1 MKKVFKLLA
10 YIFVCSVIVFGVVLI
25 VYRQNIFEYLNSV
38 NNLGRSTEAVRNGIQ
53 KDNNANA
60 ESLNLSVINSLKFK
74 KMQLTEVDLTGLDL
88 STSTAPIDG
97 GMIGEKPE
105 PTPVFEVG
113 NSNPF
118 KAF

>member
-10 YIFVCSVIVFGVVLI
+10 YIFVSSIIIFGAILI

-38 NNLGRSTEAVRNGIQ
+38 NNLSRSNDSVLNDIKRGGDLA
-53 KDNNANA
+53 ANP
-60 ESLNLSVINSLKFK
+60 LNLAILNNPKFK
-74 KMQLTEVDLTGLDL
+74 KMQLTEVDLTGLNL
-88 STSTAPIDG
+88 STTTPTDGITASTSES
-97 GMIGEKPE
+97 M
-105 PTPVFEVG
+105 PTFDVG

>member
-10 YIFVCSVIVFGVVLI
+10 YIFVCSIIIFGAILI

-38 NNLGRSTEAVRNGIQ
+38 NNLSRSN
-53 KDNNANA
+53 
-60 ESLNLSVINSLKFK
+60 ESVLDDIKKGNDLAADPLNLAILNSPKFK
-74 KMQLTEVDLTGLDL
+74 KMQLTEVDLSGLNL
-88 STSTAPIDG
+88 STTTPTDGTTASTSEPI
-97 GMIGEKPE
+97 
-105 PTPVFEVG
+105 PTFNVG

>member
-10 YIFVCSVIVFGVVLI
+10 YIFVGSIIIFGVVLI
-25 VYRQNIFEYLNSV
+25 IYRQNIFEYLNSI
-38 NNLGRSTEAVRNGIQ
+38 NNLSRSTESMI
-53 KDNNANA
+53 DNIKLDNDLVGD
-60 ESLNLSVINSLKFK
+60 SLNLAIINNPKFK

-88 STSTAPIDG
+88 GTSTDLTTG
-97 GMIGEKPE
+97 GAGGSELI
-105 PTPVFEVG
+105 PTFEVG

>member
-10 YIFVCSVIVFGVVLI
+10 YIFVSSIIIFGAVLI

-38 NNLGRSTEAVRNGIQ
+38 NNLGQSTESALNNIKNGNGTAS
-53 KDNNANA
+53 D
-60 ESLNLSVINSLKFK
+60 SLNLDIISSAKFK
-74 KMQLTEVDLTGLDL
+74 KMQLTEVDLTGLNL
-88 STSTAPIDG
+88 GTSTGPIG
-97 GMIGEKPE
+97 GGETGGSE

-113 NSNPF
+113 NNNPF